1 MTLADRVT
9 FLQERTPLNVLQTDC
24 LRSLAR
30 QIEVVSFPPQ
40 QHSSRS
46 RDQPPAG
53 LYILVLGKLETL
65 ETGPGG
71 VSYLPG
77 AVINL
82 EALLL
87 DQPVEQSIQPSP
99 TAPSGSSPRSTF
111 SRCWLP
117 IPISSKP
124 LPGSW

>member
-40 QHSSRS
+40 QPVVDRGSAL
-46 RDQPPAG
+46 PAG

-71 VSYLPG
+71 ISYLPG

-99 TAPSGSSPRSTF
+99 TAPSGSSPRIPF
-111 SRCWLP
+111 SRYWLP
-117 IPISSKP
+117 TPISLKP